1 MRPQIRLGNILG
13 VTIGLHYTW
22 FIIAFLIILSLAA
35 HFRAINPGWGE
46 AVIWTSAILTGI
58 LFFVAIVV
66 HELAH
71 AMVAR
76 HRGLPVRSIVLFALG
91 GMAQIEKDAADP
103 KTEFWMGIAGPIMS
117 VVLGSLCLALA
128 WALGWSTSVMTPE
141 TPAMAVLVWL
151 GYINLVLAAFNM
163 IPGFPLD
170 GGRVLRAAVWWT
182 TGDRDRSTRIA
193 ARIGQAIAFFFIV
206 VGFWRFFNGGD
217 FGGLWLALIGWFL
230 LDAARASYAQLEVV
244 EGLRGIRVRD
254 VMSNDCPTADPHWN
268 LEVFA
273 EKYLMRSGRRCFVV
287 KDSGRISGLITPNEV
302 TMVERARWPYTTVAQ
317 VMRPLDQ
324 LQTVTPETPLVNALQ
339 VMGREDVNQLPV
351 VSKGQ
356 VDGIVSR
363 GHILQLLES
372 RAELHM

>member
-35 HFRAINPGWGE
+35 HFRAINPGWGD

-206 VGFWRFFNGGD
+206 VGFWRVFNGGD

-244 EGLRGIRVRD
+244 EGLRGIQVRD